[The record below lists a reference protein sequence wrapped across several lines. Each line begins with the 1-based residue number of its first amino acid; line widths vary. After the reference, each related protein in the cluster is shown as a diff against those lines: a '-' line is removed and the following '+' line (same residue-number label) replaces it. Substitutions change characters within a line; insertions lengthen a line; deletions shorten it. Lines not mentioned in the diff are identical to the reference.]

1 MIPLPKF
8 KNDANEHEL
17 PLTYSQLIFYIQ
29 QTNYKNLW
37 KSAYKKFSGEHVNEL
52 KFSHATTKMTE
63 SLSSNLIP
71 YELVLREAIIRMYG
85 CQIVHFKLD
94 KLRSD
99 SFSEDATSPLDQE
112 AQNANH
118 YPFLGAI
125 ETNTHFYL
133 IYNPVIEN
141 SLLDCITYS
150 PAILD
155 KNYNKPMFVVYQL
168 LNLLKSIH
176 ETGLLLGEIGTN
188 DIFLTENLLLHV
200 IPRIE
205 SNLIQY
211 EHLDEG
217 NAENS
222 GSRTVSLL
230 SNPQF
235 TLKDYCQMWCTGQM
249 SNFDYLATLN
259 NSAGR
264 RIESPDYH
272 HIVPWV
278 IDFSSKN
285 GNWRDLTKTKYR
297 LTKGDA
303 QLDITYQHNK
313 HGTDSTTPHHVSD
326 VLSEIT
332 FYVYMA
338 RKTPKSVLCRHVR
351 SKFVAAEY
359 PASIKRLQEWTP
371 DGNSLFTF
379 YCHISNLFSLTECI
393 PEFFNDASVFK
404 SIHEDLPDLE
414 VPTWSSCPEDFIAKH
429 REALESQYV
438 SENLHHW
445 IDLTFGYKLSG
456 KAAVKAKNVVLSLV
470 DEHQKLCQRGVVQ
483 LFVSHHPPKQF
494 KNPWFSKM
502 PPRISSS
509 EVRKRLTRSSE
520 DLSLENYYSS
530 SEISASSSPMRASS
544 SLRNSSPRLPHQSES
559 IERSPSYH
567 ISPRLSQNI
576 ITLPPNFNPLYQLKA
591 VETMGNFVARTFYQK
606 PSSKD
611 KMANLSS
618 CDYPLTASF
627 QNYLAQNQEAD
638 AENAFTNML
647 FLETYEASL
656 KDSKMYQ
663 NMKQRRQQALNS
675 KKYFKQIIHESKAK
689 DLKVIGCVIME
700 MFMSKKLRSLIRTDE
715 TFDERFEACRRIL
728 LHDENNLPNCV
739 IYAVK
744 LLFGIASDDSQ
755 ITNLGLPNPNAQ
767 QLLQPIL
774 ANILI
779 PFPDHYF
786 KIYAAIKSTNQ
797 FDSASQMLELYSFY
811 DCDGKNCDKFEEQD
825 KIRVGLQRKIAE
837 CKVKAFAALTDGL
850 LEPTG
855 FEQFDAVE
863 LLLPHIIDMFNKEE
877 TGILAA
883 WYLFDNIATAIG
895 VEKTRKYLLTA
906 ILGLYDVHNDE
917 RVNFLNSNFEASVRT
932 KTASSFRSKK
942 AVKLYHHSF
951 LLRLIVRFGLKCFLE
966 NFISILI
973 EAAGGSKD
981 PEIEFPHHL
990 HDSQPNESQLLSKD
1004 FIYSEHSMT
1013 EEGSP
1018 TLVSPAGSNEED
1030 DKTMSSKVVLDEMFE
1045 FDNDEVQ
1052 LADTE
1057 SAIAKV
1063 IDHFDIKSD
1072 TSSIDLKL
1080 NHSEADEANEG
1091 EPTDFRNEFIL
1102 GDEKLEI
1109 YTSSVPSASGE
1120 LKSPT
1125 IPIPSSV
1132 YKRGITVAS
1141 IGCEIGS
1148 RKSNDSFDLLSKT
1161 PMDRDDSVK
1170 SRSESLRSK
1179 SDLKRARS
1187 TTKTSRS
1194 TRISEMSAES
1204 LLWLS
1209 HRLGPVL
1216 TARFI
1221 TRNLLKMLT
1230 LCYVSQEN
1238 LLPSTCLKS
1247 SDNLSQFS
1255 IADGYVVGDENS
1267 QKVLDCLTSVS
1278 ALFGEH
1284 FILHQY
1290 LPHVC
1295 ELIGLC
1301 KKKVTATLE
1310 GGLISSIQLLK
1321 YIIPCLSDA
1330 TIMEQLQ
1337 DVILKNI
1344 IKPTIRFLNS
1354 THFVMPSGFLAR
1366 GVLARKLVDLLYIL
1380 TIRIGTEIAKEHL
1393 CVPHLQRFFLI
1404 FDKAYGIED
1413 PDDSNTEDVR
1423 EKGLDE
1429 IKESFTPSLAHSAYL
1444 TFAKQLGENVMK
1456 ETVKNLELVLNLS
1469 HEHEAPSFSTDTE
1482 LLRIQD
1488 HSRLT
1493 IDQFDSPHSFG
1504 TNVSIVGNRLDFQ
1517 TSDGSVSEQTN
1528 LIDMVAYK
1536 MQNVFSHRQL
1546 KGNWLA
1552 YWTNEIGRADKD
1564 QNFNL
1569 KQIRLQ
1575 TFAGHT
1581 NSIRAILCLDNENS
1595 FMSASKDRTVKLWSL
1610 RSEGDGTKISSCQH
1624 TYMGHKK
1631 SVHSLAFLESMRLS
1645 VSCDGGIHLWD
1656 PFVGAQVNQIEG
1668 LRYTPVSIVRTYPTP
1683 SNLILAGTADTTVK
1697 AIDSRLCEYVLE
1709 WKLTT
1714 TPSGSVRCLT
1724 VAPSGKW
1731 VAVGLPA
1738 GQITLIDG
1746 RTGMILSSWK
1756 ASDGEL
1762 LQMQA
1767 PNDNEIIVSSLDNSV
1782 SVWNVISGTL
1792 LYNLK

>member
-1 MIPLPKF
+1 M
-8 KNDANEHEL
+8 
-17 PLTYSQLIFYIQ
+17 
-29 QTNYKNLW
+29 
-37 KSAYKKFSGEHVNEL
+37 
-52 KFSHATTKMTE
+52 
-63 SLSSNLIP
+63 
-71 YELVLREAIIRMYG
+71 
-85 CQIVHFKLD
+85 
-94 KLRSD
+94 
-99 SFSEDATSPLDQE
+99 
-112 AQNANH
+112 
-118 YPFLGAI
+118 
-125 ETNTHFYL
+125 
-133 IYNPVIEN
+133 
-141 SLLDCITYS
+141 
-150 PAILD
+150 
-155 KNYNKPMFVVYQL
+155 
-168 LNLLKSIH
+168 
-176 ETGLLLGEIGTN
+176 
-188 DIFLTENLLLHV
+188 
-200 IPRIE
+200 
-205 SNLIQY
+205 
-211 EHLDEG
+211 
-217 NAENS
+217 
-222 GSRTVSLL
+222 
-230 SNPQF
+230 
-235 TLKDYCQMWCTGQM
+235 
-249 SNFDYLATLN
+249 
-259 NSAGR
+259 
-264 RIESPDYH
+264 
-272 HIVPWV
+272 
-278 IDFSSKN
+278 
-285 GNWRDLTKTKYR
+285 
-297 LTKGDA
+297 
-303 QLDITYQHNK
+303 
-313 HGTDSTTPHHVSD
+313 
-326 VLSEIT
+326 
-332 FYVYMA
+332 
-338 RKTPKSVLCRHVR
+338 
-351 SKFVAAEY
+351 
-359 PASIKRLQEWTP
+359 
-371 DGNSLFTF
+371 
-379 YCHISNLFSLTECI
+379 
-393 PEFFNDASVFK
+393 FK

-414 VPTWSSCPEDFIAKH
+414 VPTWSSCPEDFIARH
-429 REALESQYV
+429 REALESQTV

-445 IDLTFGYKLSG
+445 IDLTFGCKLSG

-483 LFVSHHPPKQF
+483 LFTSHHPPKQF
-494 KNPWFSKM
+494 KSPWFSKM
-502 PPRISSS
+502 PPRINSS
-509 EVRKRLTRSSE
+509 EMRKRLTRSSE
-520 DLSLENYYSS
+520 DLSLENYYST
-530 SEISASSSPMRASS
+530 EISSSTPPSRTSS
-544 SLRNSSPRLPHQSES
+544 SLRGGTSGLPHQSES

-567 ISPRLSQNI
+567 VSAPRMSKNV

-591 VETMGNFVARTFYQK
+591 VETMGNFVAKTFYQK
-606 PSSKD
+606 P
-611 KMANLSS
+611 LSRDQKHLQS
-618 CDYPLTASF
+618 NTVEYPLTASF
-627 QNYLAQNQEAD
+627 QSYLSQNHERD

-663 NMKQRRQQALNS
+663 NLKQRRQQALNS
-675 KKYFKQIIHESKAK
+675 KKYFKQIIQESKAR
-689 DLKVIGCVIME
+689 DLKVIGCIIIE
-700 MFMSKKLRSLIRTDE
+700 MFMSKKLRSLVRPDE
-715 TFDERFEACRRIL
+715 TFEDRFEACQRL
-728 LHDENNLPNCV
+728 LKHDEGSLPGCV
-739 IYAVK
+739 VYAVK
-744 LLFGIASDDSQ
+744 LLFGMATDDTQ
-755 ITNLGLPNPNAQ
+755 ITNLGLPSPSPQ

-786 KIYAAIKSTNQ
+786 KIYAAVKSINQ
-797 FDSASQMLELYSFY
+797 FDSAAQMLDLFSFY

-825 KIRVGLQRKIAE
+825 KIRVGVQRKMAE
-837 CKVKAFAALTDGL
+837 CKVKAFAALTEGL
-850 LEPTG
+850 LEPSG

-863 LLLPHIIDMFNKEE
+863 ILLPHIIDMFNKED

-895 VEKTRKYLLTA
+895 VEKTKKCLLTP

-917 RVNFLNSNFEASVRT
+917 RVNFLNSNFEASVRI
-932 KTASSFRSKK
+932 TASSFRSKK

-990 HDSQPNESQLLSKD
+990 HDSIPNDQQPSKD
-1004 FIYSEHSMT
+1004 FVSYSEHSMT
-1013 EEGSP
+1013 EDGSP
-1018 TLVSPAGSNEED
+1018 TLLVSPTGSNDED

-1045 FDNDEVQ
+1045 FDNDEAQ
-1052 LADTE
+1052 FGETE
-1057 SAIAKV
+1057 SAIEKI
-1063 IDHFDIKSD
+1063 IDHFDVKSD
-1072 TSSIDLKL
+1072 SSSLDFKL
-1080 NHSEADEANEG
+1080 NHSEADEANES
-1091 EPTDFRNEFIL
+1091 EHADFQNDFVL

-1109 YTSSVPSASGE
+1109 YIRSPSGNPRSSME
-1120 LKSPT
+1120 MMSPT
-1125 IPIPSSV
+1125 IPIPSTV

-1161 PMDRDDSVK
+1161 PMERDDSVK
-1170 SRSESLRSK
+1170 SRSESLRDKSESK
-1179 SDLKRARS
+1179 RS
-1187 TTKTSRS
+1187 RSKHSRS

-1216 TARFI
+1216 TARYV

-1238 LLPSTCLKS
+1238 LLPSTSIKNS
-1247 SDNLSQFS
+1247 ENLGYFS
-1255 IADGYVVGDENS
+1255 IADGYVVGDENA
-1267 QKVLDCLTSVS
+1267 QKVLDCLTSIS

-1290 LPHVC
+1290 LPHVS

-1310 GGLISSIQLLK
+1310 GGLISSIQLIK
-1321 YIIPCLSDA
+1321 YVIPCLSDA

-1344 IKPTIRFLNS
+1344 VKPTIRLLNS
-1354 THFVMPSGFLAR
+1354 THLVMPSGFLGR
-1366 GVLARKLVDLLYIL
+1366 GILARKLIDLLYIL

-1393 CVPHLQRFFLI
+1393 CVPHLQRLFLI

-1413 PDDSNTEDVR
+1413 PDDSNAEEIR

-1429 IKESFTPSLAHSAYL
+1429 IKESFTPSLAHAAYL
-1444 TFAKQLGENVMK
+1444 PFAKQLGENVMK
-1456 ETVKNLELVLNLS
+1456 QTVKNLELILNLC
-1469 HEHEAPSFSTDTE
+1469 HEHEAPSYTTE
-1482 LLRIQD
+1482 CEPVKIQEM
-1488 HSRLT
+1488 HSKLAY
-1493 IDQFDSPHSFG
+1493 DQVDSPHSFG

-1517 TSDGSVSEQTN
+1517 TSDSVESEQAN
-1528 LIDMVAYK
+1528 LIDLVAYK
-1536 MQNVFSHRQL
+1536 MQNSFSHRQL

-1552 YWTNEIGRADKD
+1552 YWTNEIGRSDKD
-1564 QNFNL
+1564 QSFNL

-1610 RSEGDGTKISSCQH
+1610 RSEGDGSKISPCQF

-1709 WKLTT
+1709 WKMTT

-1738 GQITLIDG
+1738 GQVTLIDG
-1746 RTGMILSSWK
+1746 RTGMIVSSWK
-1756 ASDGEL
+1756 VSEGEL

-1782 SVWNVISGTL
+1782 SVWNVHSGTL

>member
-1 MIPLPKF
+1 MIL
-8 KNDANEHEL
+8 
-17 PLTYSQLIFYIQ
+17 
-29 QTNYKNLW
+29 
-37 KSAYKKFSGEHVNEL
+37 
-52 KFSHATTKMTE
+52 
-63 SLSSNLIP
+63 
-71 YELVLREAIIRMYG
+71 
-85 CQIVHFKLD
+85 
-94 KLRSD
+94 
-99 SFSEDATSPLDQE
+99 
-112 AQNANH
+112 
-118 YPFLGAI
+118 
-125 ETNTHFYL
+125 
-133 IYNPVIEN
+133 
-141 SLLDCITYS
+141 
-150 PAILD
+150 
-155 KNYNKPMFVVYQL
+155 
-168 LNLLKSIH
+168 
-176 ETGLLLGEIGTN
+176 
-188 DIFLTENLLLHV
+188 
-200 IPRIE
+200 
-205 SNLIQY
+205 
-211 EHLDEG
+211 
-217 NAENS
+217 
-222 GSRTVSLL
+222 
-230 SNPQF
+230 
-235 TLKDYCQMWCTGQM
+235 
-249 SNFDYLATLN
+249 
-259 NSAGR
+259 
-264 RIESPDYH
+264 
-272 HIVPWV
+272 
-278 IDFSSKN
+278 
-285 GNWRDLTKTKYR
+285 
-297 LTKGDA
+297 
-303 QLDITYQHNK
+303 
-313 HGTDSTTPHHVSD
+313 
-326 VLSEIT
+326 
-332 FYVYMA
+332 
-338 RKTPKSVLCRHVR
+338 
-351 SKFVAAEY
+351 
-359 PASIKRLQEWTP
+359 
-371 DGNSLFTF
+371 
-379 YCHISNLFSLTECI
+379 ECI
-393 PEFFNDASVFK
+393 PEFFNDPSVFK

-470 DEHQKLCQRGVVQ
+470 DEHQTLSQRGVVQ
-483 LFVSHHPPKQF
+483 LFTSHHPPKQF

-502 PPRISSS
+502 PPRINSS
-509 EVRKRLTRSSE
+509 EMRKRLTRSSE
-520 DLSLENYYSS
+520 DLSLENYYFGDM
-530 SEISASSSPMRASS
+530 ASSTPPTRSSS
-544 SLRNSSPRLPHQSES
+544 SLRNSSSRLPHQSES

-576 ITLPPNFNPLYQLKA
+576 ITLPPNYNPLYQLKA
-591 VETMGNFVARTFYQK
+591 VETMGNFVAKTFYQK
-606 PSSKD
+606 PTTRDQRETSGS
-611 KMANLSS
+611 L
-618 CDYPLTASF
+618 DYPLTASF
-627 QNYLAQNQEAD
+627 QSYLSQNYD
-638 AENAFTNML
+638 RDPENAFTNMM

-663 NMKQRRQQALNS
+663 NLKQRRQQVLNS
-675 KKYFKQIIHESKAK
+675 KKHFKQIIHELKAR
-689 DLKVIGCVIME
+689 DLKVIGCIIME
-700 MFMSKKLRSLIRTDE
+700 MFMCKKLRSLIRPDE
-715 TFDERFEACRRIL
+715 TFEERFEACQRIL
-728 LHDENNLPNCV
+728 KHDENNLPNCV

-744 LLFGIASDDSQ
+744 LLFGIASDESQ
-755 ITNLGLPNPNAQ
+755 ITNLGLPNPNAL

-774 ANILI
+774 SNILI

-786 KIYAAIKSTNQ
+786 KIYAAIKSINQ

-811 DCDGKNCDKFEEQD
+811 DCDGKNCEKFEEQD
-825 KIRVGLQRKIAE
+825 KVRVGIQRKIAE
-837 CKVKAFAALTDGL
+837 YKVKAFAALTEGL
-850 LEPTG
+850 LEPSG

-863 LLLPHIIDMFNKEE
+863 ILLPHIIDMLNKEE

-895 VEKTRKYLLTA
+895 VDKTKKFLLA
-906 ILGLYDVHNDE
+906 PILGLYDVHNDE

-932 KTASSFRSKK
+932 TASSFRSKK

-981 PEIEFPHHL
+981 PEIEFPHHM
-990 HDSQPNESQLLSKD
+990 HDSIPNESAPND
-1004 FIYSEHSMT
+1004 MEFPMT

-1018 TLVSPAGSNEED
+1018 TLVSPTGSNEED
-1030 DKTMSSKVVLDEMFE
+1030 DKTMSAKVVLDEMFE
-1045 FDNDEVQ
+1045 FDNDEAQ
-1052 LADTE
+1052 LSE
-1057 SAIAKV
+1057 HAIAKI
-1063 IDHFDIKSD
+1063 IDHFDIKSE

-1080 NHSEADEANEG
+1080 NHSEADEAIDLDSSDVQHG
-1091 EPTDFRNEFIL
+1091 FMI
-1102 GDEKLEI
+1102 GDEKLEVFI
-1109 YTSSVPSASGE
+1109 RNKADDSSE

-1132 YKRGITVAS
+1132 YKRGIHVAS

-1170 SRSESLRSK
+1170 SKSESSKSASNRSRSK
-1179 SDLKRARS
+1179 TR
-1187 TTKTSRS
+1187 TSRS

-1216 TARFI
+1216 AARYV

-1238 LLPSTCLKS
+1238 LLPSTS
-1247 SDNLSQFS
+1247 SKAPDNLGYFS
-1255 IADGYVVGDENS
+1255 VADGYVVGDENA

-1290 LPHVC
+1290 LPHVS

-1310 GGLISSIQLLK
+1310 GGLISSIQLIK
-1321 YIIPCLSDA
+1321 YVIPCLSDA

-1344 IKPTIRFLNS
+1344 IKPTIRLLNS

-1413 PDDSNTEDVR
+1413 PDDSNAEEIR

-1429 IKESFTPSLAHSAYL
+1429 IKESFTPSLAHDAYL
-1444 TFAKQLGENVMK
+1444 AFAKQLGENVIRQ
-1456 ETVKNLELVLNLS
+1456 TVKNIDLILNLS
-1469 HEHEAPSFSTDTE
+1469 HEHEISAYKPNQTDNIKILE
-1482 LLRIQD
+1482 RP
-1488 HSRLT
+1488 SRLT
-1493 IDQFDSPHSFG
+1493 NDQVDSPHSFG

-1517 TSDGSVSEQTN
+1517 TNESNASEQTC

-1536 MQNVFSHRQL
+1536 MQNIFSHRQL

-1610 RSEGDGTKISSCQH
+1610 RSEGDGSKISSCQY

-1668 LRYTPVSIVRTYPTP
+1668 LKYTPVSIVRTYPTP
-1683 SNLILAGTADTTVK
+1683 SNIILAGTADTTVK
-1697 AIDSRLCEYVLE
+1697 AIDSRLCDYILE

-1724 VAPSGKW
+1724 VGPSGKW

-1738 GQITLIDG
+1738 GQITLLDG

-1767 PNDNEIIVSSLDNSV
+1767 PNDNEIIVSSLDNTV
-1782 SVWNVISGTL
+1782 SVWNVHNGTL

>member
-1 MIPLPKF
+1 M
-8 KNDANEHEL
+8 
-17 PLTYSQLIFYIQ
+17 
-29 QTNYKNLW
+29 
-37 KSAYKKFSGEHVNEL
+37 
-52 KFSHATTKMTE
+52 
-63 SLSSNLIP
+63 
-71 YELVLREAIIRMYG
+71 
-85 CQIVHFKLD
+85 
-94 KLRSD
+94 
-99 SFSEDATSPLDQE
+99 
-112 AQNANH
+112 
-118 YPFLGAI
+118 
-125 ETNTHFYL
+125 
-133 IYNPVIEN
+133 
-141 SLLDCITYS
+141 
-150 PAILD
+150 
-155 KNYNKPMFVVYQL
+155 
-168 LNLLKSIH
+168 
-176 ETGLLLGEIGTN
+176 
-188 DIFLTENLLLHV
+188 
-200 IPRIE
+200 
-205 SNLIQY
+205 
-211 EHLDEG
+211 
-217 NAENS
+217 
-222 GSRTVSLL
+222 
-230 SNPQF
+230 
-235 TLKDYCQMWCTGQM
+235 
-249 SNFDYLATLN
+249 
-259 NSAGR
+259 
-264 RIESPDYH
+264 
-272 HIVPWV
+272 
-278 IDFSSKN
+278 
-285 GNWRDLTKTKYR
+285 
-297 LTKGDA
+297 
-303 QLDITYQHNK
+303 
-313 HGTDSTTPHHVSD
+313 
-326 VLSEIT
+326 
-332 FYVYMA
+332 
-338 RKTPKSVLCRHVR
+338 
-351 SKFVAAEY
+351 
-359 PASIKRLQEWTP
+359 
-371 DGNSLFTF
+371 
-379 YCHISNLFSLTECI
+379 
-393 PEFFNDASVFK
+393 
-404 SIHEDLPDLE
+404 
-414 VPTWSSCPEDFIAKH
+414 PTWSSCPEDFIVKH

-470 DEHQKLCQRGVVQ
+470 DEHQTLCQRGVVQ
-483 LFVSHHPPKQF
+483 LFTSHHPPKQF
-494 KNPWFSKM
+494 KNPWFSKV
-502 PPRISSS
+502 PPRINSS
-509 EVRKRLTRSSE
+509 EIRKRLTRSSE
-520 DLSLENYYSS
+520 DLSLENFYSAD
-530 SEISASSSPMRASS
+530 ISSSSPMRSS
-544 SLRNSSPRLPHQSES
+544 SSMRNSSSRLPHQSES

-567 ISPRLSQNI
+567 VSVPRISQNI
-576 ITLPPNFNPLYQLKA
+576 ISLPPNYNPLYQLKA
-591 VETMGNFVARTFYQK
+591 VETMGNFIAKTFYEN
-606 PSSKD
+606 PASND
-611 KMANLSS
+611 KTAPPKNNE
-618 CDYPLTASF
+618 YPLTASF
-627 QNYLAQNQEAD
+627 QSYLSQNQEKD
-638 AENAFTNML
+638 SENAFTNFL

-663 NMKQRRQQALNS
+663 NMKQRRQQVLNS
-675 KKYFKQIIHESKAK
+675 KKHFKQIIHDSKAK
-689 DLKVIGCVIME
+689 DLKVIGCIIME
-700 MFMSKKLRSLIRTDE
+700 LFMSKKLRSLVRSDE
-715 TFDERFEACRRIL
+715 TFEERFEACQKIL
-728 LHDENNLPNCV
+728 QQDESCLPSCV
-739 IYAVK
+739 LYAVK
-744 LLFGIASDDSQ
+744 LLFGMVSDESQ

-774 ANILI
+774 ANLLI
-779 PFPDHYF
+779 PFPDHYY
-786 KIYAAIKSTNQ
+786 KIYAAIKSIHQ
-797 FDSASQMLELYSFY
+797 FDSATEMLDLFSFY
-811 DCDGKNCDKFEEQD
+811 DCDGKNCEKFEEQD
-825 KIRVGLQRKIAE
+825 KIRVGVQRKIAE
-837 CKVKAFAALTDGL
+837 CKVKAFAALTEGL
-850 LEPTG
+850 LEPSG

-863 LLLPHIIDMFNKEE
+863 ILLPHIVDMLVREE

-895 VEKTRKYLLTA
+895 VEKTKKFLLTP

-917 RVNFLNSNFEASVRT
+917 RVNFLNSNFEASVRI
-932 KTASSFRSKK
+932 TASSFRSKK

-990 HDSQPNESQLLSKD
+990 HDSSPHENQISPKD
-1004 FIYSEHSMT
+1004 FMYSEHSMT

-1018 TLVSPAGSNEED
+1018 TLVSPTGSNEED
-1030 DKTMSSKVVLDEMFE
+1030 DKTMSAKVSLEEMFE
-1045 FDNDEVQ
+1045 FDHDE
-1052 LADTE
+1052 DTE
-1057 SAIAKV
+1057 NAIAKI
-1063 IDHFDIKSD
+1063 IDHFDMKSE

-1080 NHSEADEANEG
+1080 NHSEADEANEHS
-1091 EPTDFRNEFIL
+1091 ESQSE
-1102 GDEKLEI
+1102 EKLDI
-1109 YTSSVPSASGE
+1109 YTRSSVNIPGRSGE
-1120 LKSPT
+1120 LMSPT

-1161 PMDRDDSVK
+1161 PLERDDSSKSKSESVK
-1170 SRSESLRSK
+1170 SESTRS
-1179 SDLKRARS
+1179 RS
-1187 TTKTSRS
+1187 TTRTSRS

-1204 LLWLS
+1204 LLWLA

-1216 TARFI
+1216 AARYI

-1238 LLPSTCLKS
+1238 LLPSTNTKTP
-1247 SDNLSQFS
+1247 DNLGHFS
-1255 IADGYVVGDENS
+1255 IAEGYVVGDENA
-1267 QKVLDCLTSVS
+1267 QKVLECLTSVS

-1290 LPHVC
+1290 LPHVS

-1310 GGLISSIQLLK
+1310 GGLISSIQLIK

-1344 IKPTIRFLNS
+1344 VKPTIRLLNS

-1366 GVLARKLVDLLYIL
+1366 GILARKLVDLLYIL
-1380 TIRIGTEIAKEHL
+1380 TIRIGSEIAKEHL

-1413 PDDSNTEDVR
+1413 PDDSNAEDIR

-1444 TFAKQLGENVMK
+1444 PFAKQLGENVMK
-1456 ETVKNLELVLNLS
+1456 QTVKNLELILNLS
-1469 HEHEAPSFSTDTE
+1469 HEHEAPMYSSDCAPVKHQE
-1482 LLRIQD
+1482 LR
-1488 HSRLT
+1488 SRLNN
-1493 IDQFDSPHSFG
+1493 DQVDSPHSFG

-1517 TSDGSVSEQTN
+1517 ISDGPVSEQTN
-1528 LIDMVAYK
+1528 LIDLVAYK
-1536 MQNVFSHRQL
+1536 IQNGLSHRQL

-1575 TFAGHT
+1575 TFSGHT
-1581 NSIRAILCLDNENS
+1581 NSVRAILCLDNENS

-1610 RSEGDGTKISSCQH
+1610 RSEGDGSRISTCQF

-1668 LRYTPVSIVRTYPTP
+1668 MRYTPVSIVRTYPTP

-1724 VAPSGKW
+1724 VAPSAKW
-1731 VAVGLPA
+1731 VAIGLPA
-1738 GQITLIDG
+1738 GQIILIDG
-1746 RTGMILSSWK
+1746 RTGMIVSSWK

-1782 SVWNVISGTL
+1782 SVWNVHSGTL
-1792 LYNLK
+1792 LYILK

>member
-1 MIPLPKF
+1 MFQPSKAFARFAPLC
-8 KNDANEHEL
+8 L
-17 PLTYSQLIFYIQ
+17 TPLCL
-29 QTNYKNLW
+29 
-37 KSAYKKFSGEHVNEL
+37 
-52 KFSHATTKMTE
+52 
-63 SLSSNLIP
+63 
-71 YELVLREAIIRMYG
+71 
-85 CQIVHFKLD
+85 
-94 KLRSD
+94 
-99 SFSEDATSPLDQE
+99 SPLLFILRCS
-112 AQNANH
+112 NNH
-118 YPFLGAI
+118 FFL
-125 ETNTHFYL
+125 
-133 IYNPVIEN
+133 
-141 SLLDCITYS
+141 
-150 PAILD
+150 
-155 KNYNKPMFVVYQL
+155 
-168 LNLLKSIH
+168 
-176 ETGLLLGEIGTN
+176 
-188 DIFLTENLLLHV
+188 FL
-200 IPRIE
+200 
-205 SNLIQY
+205 
-211 EHLDEG
+211 
-217 NAENS
+217 
-222 GSRTVSLL
+222 
-230 SNPQF
+230 
-235 TLKDYCQMWCTGQM
+235 
-249 SNFDYLATLN
+249 
-259 NSAGR
+259 
-264 RIESPDYH
+264 
-272 HIVPWV
+272 
-278 IDFSSKN
+278 
-285 GNWRDLTKTKYR
+285 
-297 LTKGDA
+297 
-303 QLDITYQHNK
+303 
-313 HGTDSTTPHHVSD
+313 
-326 VLSEIT
+326 
-332 FYVYMA
+332 
-338 RKTPKSVLCRHVR
+338 
-351 SKFVAAEY
+351 
-359 PASIKRLQEWTP
+359 
-371 DGNSLFTF
+371 
-379 YCHISNLFSLTECI
+379 ECI
-393 PEFFNDASVFK
+393 PEFFTDPSVFK
-404 SIHEDLPDLE
+404 SIHEDLADLE
-414 VPTWSSCPEDFIAKH
+414 VPTWSTCPEDFIAKH

-483 LFVSHHPPKQF
+483 LFTSHHPPKQF

-502 PPRISSS
+502 PPRINSS
-509 EVRKRLTRSSE
+509 EMRKRLTRSSE
-520 DLSLENYYSS
+520 DLSLENYYSAEMTS
-530 SEISASSSPMRASS
+530 STPPSRTPSSPRSSS
-544 SLRNSSPRLPHQSES
+544 RLPHQSES

-567 ISPRLSQNI
+567 ISVPRMSQNL

-591 VETMGNFVARTFYQK
+591 VENMGNFIAKAFYQQ
-606 PSSKD
+606 PSSQNGRNVPSKS
-611 KMANLSS
+611 LE
-618 CDYPLTASF
+618 YPLTASF
-627 QNYLAQNQEAD
+627 QSYLSQNSERD
-638 AENAFTNML
+638 PENAFTNMM

-663 NMKQRRQQALNS
+663 NLKQRRQQALNS
-675 KKYFKQIIHESKAK
+675 KKHFKQIIQEAKAR
-689 DLKVIGCVIME
+689 DLKVIGCIIME
-700 MFMSKKLRSLIRTDE
+700 MFMSQKLRSLTRSDE
-715 TFDERFEACRRIL
+715 SFEEHFEACQRL
-728 LHDENNLPNCV
+728 LQCEAGQLPSCV
-739 IYAVK
+739 VNGVK
-744 LLFGIASDDSQ
+744 LLFGLQTDDTH

-786 KIYAAIKSTNQ
+786 KIYAAVKSINQ
-797 FDSASQMLELYSFY
+797 FDSAGQMLDLYSFY
-811 DCDGKNCDKFEEQD
+811 DCDGKNCEKFEEQD
-825 KIRVGLQRKIAE
+825 KVRVGVQRKIAE

-863 LLLPHIIDMFNKEE
+863 LLLPHIIDMFNSEE

-883 WYLFDNIATAIG
+883 WYLFDNIAAAVG
-895 VEKTRKYLLTA
+895 MEKTKECLLTP

-917 RVNFLNSNFEASVRT
+917 RVNFLNSNFEASVRM
-932 KTASSFRSKK
+932 TASSFRSKK

-981 PEIEFPHHL
+981 PELELPYHL
-990 HDSQPNESQLLSKD
+990 HDSMPNDSQPTKD
-1004 FIYSEHSMT
+1004 FMYSECT

-1018 TLVSPAGSNEED
+1018 TLVSPSGSNEDD
-1030 DKTMSSKVVLDEMFE
+1030 DKTMSAKIVVDEMFE
-1045 FDNDEVQ
+1045 FDNDEAQ
-1052 LADTE
+1052 LADRE
-1057 SAIAKV
+1057 NAIAKV
-1063 IDHFDIKSD
+1063 IDHFDMKSE
-1072 TSSIDLKL
+1072 TSSIDLKM
-1080 NHSEADEANEG
+1080 NHSEADEASEL
-1091 EPTDFRNEFIL
+1091 EHTEFVV
-1102 GDEKLEI
+1102 GSEKLEI
-1109 YTSSVPSASGE
+1109 FKPGSAID
-1120 LKSPT
+1120 LTSPT

-1161 PMDRDDSVK
+1161 PLERDDSERSK
-1170 SRSESLRSK
+1170 SESLRSE
-1179 SDLKRARS
+1179 SKRAKS
-1187 TTKTSRS
+1187 KPSRS

-1204 LLWLS
+1204 LLWLA

-1216 TARFI
+1216 SARYV

-1238 LLPSTCLKS
+1238 LLPST
-1247 SDNLSQFS
+1247 SDKLQESLVYFT
-1255 IADGYVVGDENS
+1255 IADGHVVGDENA
-1267 QKVLDCLTSVS
+1267 QKVLDCLMSIS

-1290 LPHVC
+1290 FPHVC

-1310 GGLISSIQLLK
+1310 GGLISSIQLVK
-1321 YIIPCLSDA
+1321 YIIPCLSDQ

-1344 IKPTIRFLNS
+1344 VKPTIRLLNS

-1366 GVLARKLVDLLYIL
+1366 GILARKLVDLLYIL

-1413 PDDSNTEDVR
+1413 PDDSNAEDVR

-1444 TFAKQLGENVMK
+1444 SFARCFGEHAMKQ
-1456 ETVKNLELVLNLS
+1456 TVKNLELILNLS
-1469 HEHEAPSFSTDTE
+1469 HEHEVPTYATDYDSIKIQERPSKLTN
-1482 LLRIQD
+1482 D
-1488 HSRLT
+1488 HV
-1493 IDQFDSPHSFG
+1493 DSPHSFG

-1517 TSDGSVSEQTN
+1517 TNDGPMSEQTN
-1528 LIDMVAYK
+1528 LIDLVAYK
-1536 MQNVFSHRQL
+1536 MQNVSSHRQL

-1552 YWTNEIGRADKD
+1552 YWTNEIGRPDKD
-1564 QNFNL
+1564 QSFNL

-1575 TFAGHT
+1575 TFSGHT
-1581 NSIRAILCLDNENS
+1581 NSVRGILCLDNENS

-1610 RSEGDGTKISSCQH
+1610 RNEGDGSRISPCQY
-1624 TYMGHKK
+1624 TYTGHKK

-1767 PNDNEIIVSSLDNSV
+1767 PNDNEIIASSLDNSV
-1782 SVWNVISGTL
+1782 SVWNVQSGTL

>member
-1 MIPLPKF
+1 M
-8 KNDANEHEL
+8 
-17 PLTYSQLIFYIQ
+17 
-29 QTNYKNLW
+29 
-37 KSAYKKFSGEHVNEL
+37 
-52 KFSHATTKMTE
+52 
-63 SLSSNLIP
+63 
-71 YELVLREAIIRMYG
+71 
-85 CQIVHFKLD
+85 
-94 KLRSD
+94 
-99 SFSEDATSPLDQE
+99 
-112 AQNANH
+112 
-118 YPFLGAI
+118 
-125 ETNTHFYL
+125 
-133 IYNPVIEN
+133 
-141 SLLDCITYS
+141 
-150 PAILD
+150 
-155 KNYNKPMFVVYQL
+155 
-168 LNLLKSIH
+168 
-176 ETGLLLGEIGTN
+176 
-188 DIFLTENLLLHV
+188 
-200 IPRIE
+200 
-205 SNLIQY
+205 
-211 EHLDEG
+211 
-217 NAENS
+217 
-222 GSRTVSLL
+222 
-230 SNPQF
+230 
-235 TLKDYCQMWCTGQM
+235 
-249 SNFDYLATLN
+249 
-259 NSAGR
+259 
-264 RIESPDYH
+264 
-272 HIVPWV
+272 
-278 IDFSSKN
+278 
-285 GNWRDLTKTKYR
+285 
-297 LTKGDA
+297 
-303 QLDITYQHNK
+303 
-313 HGTDSTTPHHVSD
+313 
-326 VLSEIT
+326 
-332 FYVYMA
+332 
-338 RKTPKSVLCRHVR
+338 
-351 SKFVAAEY
+351 
-359 PASIKRLQEWTP
+359 
-371 DGNSLFTF
+371 
-379 YCHISNLFSLTECI
+379 
-393 PEFFNDASVFK
+393 
-404 SIHEDLPDLE
+404 
-414 VPTWSSCPEDFIAKH
+414 PTWSSCPEDFIAKH

-470 DEHQKLCQRGVVQ
+470 DEHKKLCQRGVVQ
-483 LFVSHHPPKQF
+483 LFTTHHPPKQF

-502 PPRISSS
+502 PPRINSS
-509 EVRKRLTRSSE
+509 EMRKRLTRSSE

-530 SEISASSSPMRASS
+530 EISSTPPSRTSS
-544 SLRNSSPRLPHQSES
+544 SLRNSNSSPRVPHQSES

-567 ISPRLSQNI
+567 ISVPRMSQNM
-576 ITLPPNFNPLYQLKA
+576 ITLPPNFNPLYQLKS
-591 VETMGNFVARTFYQK
+591 VETMGNFVAKTFHQK
-606 PSSKD
+606 PLSKERPVVQS
-611 KMANLSS
+611 NTVE
-618 CDYPLTASF
+618 YPLTASF
-627 QNYLAQNQEAD
+627 QSYLSQNYERD
-638 AENAFTNML
+638 SENAFTNLM

-663 NMKQRRQQALNS
+663 NMKQRRQQVLNT
-675 KKYFKQIIHESKAK
+675 KKYFKQIIQEAK
-689 DLKVIGCVIME
+689 VRDLKVVGCIIIE
-700 MFMSKKLRSLIRTDE
+700 IFMTKRLRSLVRLDE
-715 TFDERFEACRRIL
+715 TFEERFEACQRLL
-728 LHDENNLPNCV
+728 LHDETSLPSCV
-739 IYAVK
+739 VYGVK
-744 LLFGIASDDSQ
+744 LLFGMVTDETS
-755 ITNLGLPNPNAQ
+755 ITNLGLPNPNPQ

-786 KIYAAIKSTNQ
+786 KIYAAVKSINQ
-797 FDSASQMLELYSFY
+797 FDSVAQMLDLYSFY
-811 DCDGKNCDKFEEQD
+811 DCDGKNCDKFDEQD
-825 KIRVGLQRKIAE
+825 KIRVGVQRKIAE
-837 CKVKAFAALTDGL
+837 CKVKAFAALTEGL
-850 LEPTG
+850 LEPQG

-863 LLLPHIIDMFNKEE
+863 ILLPHIIDMLNKEE

-895 VEKTRKYLLTA
+895 VEKSKRCLLTP

-917 RVNFLNSNFEASVRT
+917 RVNFLNSNFEASVRI
-932 KTASSFRSKK
+932 TASSFRSKK

-990 HDSQPNESQLLSKD
+990 HDSIPNENQLPTKD
-1004 FIYSEHSMT
+1004 LLYSEAEHSIT

-1018 TLVSPAGSNEED
+1018 TLVSPTNSNEED

-1045 FDNDEVQ
+1045 FDNDEGQ
-1052 LADTE
+1052 LVDTE
-1057 SAIAKV
+1057 SAIAKI
-1063 IDHFDIKSD
+1063 IDHFEIKSE
-1072 TSSIDLKL
+1072 TSSIDLRL
-1080 NHSEADEANEG
+1080 THSEADEANES
-1091 EPTDFRNEFIL
+1091 DFQNDFVL

-1109 YTSSVPSASGE
+1109 YIRSASEDAGGSSE
-1120 LKSPT
+1120 LMSPT

-1148 RKSNDSFDLLSKT
+1148 RKSTDSFDLLSKT
-1161 PMDRDDSVK
+1161 PLERDDSVK
-1170 SRSESLRSK
+1170 SRSEKSESKRS
-1179 SDLKRARS
+1179 
-1187 TTKTSRS
+1187 KTSRS

-1209 HRLGPVL
+1209 HRLGPML
-1216 TARFI
+1216 TARFV

-1238 LLPSTCLKS
+1238 LLPSTTSSKS
-1247 SDNLSQFS
+1247 LDNLGHFT
-1255 IADGYVVGDENS
+1255 IAEGYVVGDENA
-1267 QKVLDCLTSVS
+1267 QKVLDCLTSIS

-1290 LPHVC
+1290 LPHVS

-1310 GGLISSIQLLK
+1310 GGLISSIQLMK

-1337 DVILKNI
+1337 EVILRNI
-1344 IKPTIRFLNS
+1344 VKPTIRLLNS

-1366 GVLARKLVDLLYIL
+1366 GILARKLVDLLYIL
-1380 TIRIGTEIAKEHL
+1380 TIRVGSEIAKEHL

-1413 PDDSNTEDVR
+1413 PDDSNAEDIR
-1423 EKGLDE
+1423 ERGLDE
-1429 IKESFTPSLAHSAYL
+1429 IKESFTPSLAHAAYL
-1444 TFAKQLGENVMK
+1444 TFAKQLGERAMK
-1456 ETVKNLELVLNLS
+1456 QTIKNLELVLNLS
-1469 HEHEAPSFSTDTE
+1469 HEHELPSLSDYAE
-1482 LLRIQD
+1482 AVKIQERPARFI
-1488 HSRLT
+1488 S
-1493 IDQFDSPHSFG
+1493 DQVDSPHSFG

-1517 TSDGSVSEQTN
+1517 TNDSLDNEQTD
-1528 LIDMVAYK
+1528 LIDLVAYK
-1536 MQNVFSHRQL
+1536 MQNSFSHRQL

-1552 YWTNEIGRADKD
+1552 YWTNEVGRSDKD
-1564 QNFNL
+1564 QSFNL

-1610 RSEGDGTKISSCQH
+1610 RSEGDGSKISPCQF

-1714 TPSGSVRCLT
+1714 TPYGSVRCLT
-1724 VAPSGKW
+1724 IAPDGRW
-1731 VAVGLPA
+1731 VAVGMPA
-1738 GQITLIDG
+1738 GQIMIIDG

-1782 SVWNVISGTL
+1782 SVWNVHSGTL

>member
-1 MIPLPKF
+1 M
-8 KNDANEHEL
+8 
-17 PLTYSQLIFYIQ
+17 
-29 QTNYKNLW
+29 
-37 KSAYKKFSGEHVNEL
+37 
-52 KFSHATTKMTE
+52 
-63 SLSSNLIP
+63 
-71 YELVLREAIIRMYG
+71 
-85 CQIVHFKLD
+85 
-94 KLRSD
+94 
-99 SFSEDATSPLDQE
+99 
-112 AQNANH
+112 
-118 YPFLGAI
+118 
-125 ETNTHFYL
+125 
-133 IYNPVIEN
+133 
-141 SLLDCITYS
+141 
-150 PAILD
+150 
-155 KNYNKPMFVVYQL
+155 
-168 LNLLKSIH
+168 
-176 ETGLLLGEIGTN
+176 
-188 DIFLTENLLLHV
+188 
-200 IPRIE
+200 
-205 SNLIQY
+205 
-211 EHLDEG
+211 
-217 NAENS
+217 
-222 GSRTVSLL
+222 
-230 SNPQF
+230 
-235 TLKDYCQMWCTGQM
+235 
-249 SNFDYLATLN
+249 
-259 NSAGR
+259 
-264 RIESPDYH
+264 
-272 HIVPWV
+272 
-278 IDFSSKN
+278 
-285 GNWRDLTKTKYR
+285 
-297 LTKGDA
+297 
-303 QLDITYQHNK
+303 
-313 HGTDSTTPHHVSD
+313 
-326 VLSEIT
+326 
-332 FYVYMA
+332 
-338 RKTPKSVLCRHVR
+338 
-351 SKFVAAEY
+351 
-359 PASIKRLQEWTP
+359 
-371 DGNSLFTF
+371 
-379 YCHISNLFSLTECI
+379 
-393 PEFFNDASVFK
+393 
-404 SIHEDLPDLE
+404 
-414 VPTWSSCPEDFIAKH
+414 
-429 REALESQYV
+429 
-438 SENLHHW
+438 
-445 IDLTFGYKLSG
+445 TFGYKLSG

-483 LFVSHHPPKQF
+483 LFTSHHPPKQF
-494 KNPWFSKM
+494 KSPWFSKM

-509 EVRKRLTRSSE
+509 EMRKRLTRSSE
-520 DLSLENYYSS
+520 DLSLENYYSAD
-530 SEISASSSPMRASS
+530 ISSSTPPSRTSS
-544 SLRNSSPRLPHQSES
+544 SLRGSSSRISHQIES

-567 ISPRLSQNI
+567 VSVPRTSQNV
-576 ITLPPNFNPLYQLKA
+576 ITLPPNYNPLYQLKA
-591 VETMGNFVARTFYQK
+591 VETMGNFVAKTFYQK
-606 PSSKD
+606 PLSRDHVEKNLQSKS
-611 KMANLSS
+611 AE
-618 CDYPLTASF
+618 YPLTASF
-627 QNYLAQNQEAD
+627 QSYLSQNNEKD
-638 AENAFTNML
+638 SENAFTNML
-647 FLETYEASL
+647 FLQTYEASL

-663 NMKQRRQQALNS
+663 NLKQRRQQVLNS
-675 KKYFKQIIHESKAK
+675 KKYFKQIIQESKAK
-689 DLKVIGCVIME
+689 DLKVIGCIIME
-700 MFMSKKLRSLIRTDE
+700 MFVSKKLRSLVKPDQ
-715 TFDERFEACRRIL
+715 TFEERFEACQRL
-728 LHDENNLPNCV
+728 LQHDENSLPGCV
-739 IYAVK
+739 VYAVK
-744 LLFGIASDDSQ
+744 LLFDVATDDTQ
-755 ITNLGLPNPNAQ
+755 ITNLGLPNPNPQ
-767 QLLQPIL
+767 QLVQPIL
-774 ANILI
+774 SNILI

-786 KIYAAIKSTNQ
+786 KIYAAVKSINQ
-797 FDSASQMLELYSFY
+797 FDSTAQMLDLFSFY
-811 DCDGKNCDKFEEQD
+811 DCDGKNCEKFEEQD
-825 KIRVGLQRKIAE
+825 KIRVGVQRKIAE
-837 CKVKAFAALTDGL
+837 CKVKAFAALTEGL
-850 LEPTG
+850 LEPSG
-855 FEQFDAVE
+855 FQQFDAVE
-863 LLLPHIIDMFNKEE
+863 ILLPHIIDMFSKEE

-895 VEKTRKYLLTA
+895 VEKTKKCLLA
-906 ILGLYDVHNDE
+906 PILGLYDVHNDE
-917 RVNFLNSNFEASVRT
+917 RVNFLNSNFEASVRI
-932 KTASSFRSKK
+932 TASSFRSKK

-990 HDSQPNESQLLSKD
+990 HDSMPNENQAPTKD
-1004 FIYSEHSMT
+1004 FSYSERSMT

-1018 TLVSPAGSNEED
+1018 TLLVSPTGSNDED
-1030 DKTMSSKVVLDEMFE
+1030 DKTMSSKIVLDEMFE
-1045 FDNDEVQ
+1045 FDNDETQ
-1052 LADTE
+1052 FAETE
-1057 SAIAKV
+1057 NAIAKV

-1080 NHSEADEANEG
+1080 NHSEAEEANESADG
-1091 EPTDFRNEFIL
+1091 DFQNDFIL

-1109 YTSSVPSASGE
+1109 YIRDNANEPGCSSE
-1120 LKSPT
+1120 LMSPT

-1161 PMDRDDSVK
+1161 PMERDD
-1170 SRSESLRSK
+1170 SLRSK
-1179 SDLKRARS
+1179 SESLKDVKSESKRS
-1187 TTKTSRS
+1187 RSRPSRS

-1216 TARFI
+1216 TARYV

-1238 LLPSTCLKS
+1238 LLPSTS
-1247 SDNLSQFS
+1247 IRASDNLGHFS
-1255 IADGYVVGDENS
+1255 IADGYIVGDENA

-1290 LPHVC
+1290 LPHVS

-1310 GGLISSIQLLK
+1310 GGLISSIQLIK

-1344 IKPTIRFLNS
+1344 IKPTIRLLNS

-1366 GVLARKLVDLLYIL
+1366 GILARKLIDLFYIL
-1380 TIRIGTEIAKEHL
+1380 TLRIGSEIAKEHL

-1413 PDDSNTEDVR
+1413 PEDSNAEEIR

-1444 TFAKQLGENVMK
+1444 PFAKQLGENVMK
-1456 ETVKNLELVLNLS
+1456 QTVKNLELILNLS
-1469 HEHEAPSFSTDTE
+1469 HEHEVPNFTNDSE
-1482 LLRIQD
+1482 PVKIQEQQLRL
-1488 HSRLT
+1488 SY
-1493 IDQFDSPHSFG
+1493 DQVDSPHSFG

-1517 TSDGSVSEQTN
+1517 RSDSVTSEQVD
-1528 LIDMVAYK
+1528 LIDLVAYK
-1536 MQNVFSHRQL
+1536 MQNSFSHRQL

-1552 YWTNEIGRADKD
+1552 YWTNEIGRSDKD

-1575 TFAGHT
+1575 TFSGHT

-1610 RSEGDGTKISSCQH
+1610 RSEGDGSKISSCQF
-1624 TYMGHKK
+1624 TYTGHKK

-1731 VAVGLPA
+1731 VAVGLSA
-1738 GQITLIDG
+1738 GQIILIDG

-1767 PNDNEIIVSSLDNSV
+1767 PNDNEIIASSLDNSV
-1782 SVWNVISGTL
+1782 SVWNVHTGNL